1 MIRRGSRSLDQL
13 VEVGGSGHCT
23 AAAAAAA
30 AAAGMISY
38 NERNMNQELEQIGAR
53 PSRPMLFHGMDEKRQ
68 KKGESLS

>member
-23 AAAAAAA
+23 AAAAAAR
-30 AAAGMISY
+30 MTSY
-38 NERNMNQELEQIGAR
+38 NERNMNQELEQIEAR